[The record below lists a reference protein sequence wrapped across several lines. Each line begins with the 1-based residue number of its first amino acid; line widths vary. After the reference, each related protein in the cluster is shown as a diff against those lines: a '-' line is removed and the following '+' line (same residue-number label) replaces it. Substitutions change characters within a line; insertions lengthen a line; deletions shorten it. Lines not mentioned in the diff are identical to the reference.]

1 MKYTSR
7 EYDKYVLDGQIW
19 RTDLTSEKFNYSIG
33 TKLKFYYEFSKHKWI
48 SLRHFSYTFYRNS
61 IIDFDRFINIVFVYT
76 VQHVKQSIM
85 RKIVNWC
92 RGHKKKVEDV
102 CVLFLLRTICDLLNS
117 NSEEIWLSWPTYTH
131 STFALET
138 NLLFF
143 FKSEKKTHKCALAII
158 ERRTRRQR
166 KINPFVFAL

>member
-1 MKYTSR
+1 MGR
-7 EYDKYVLDGQIW
+7 FDGLIW
-19 RTDLTSEKFNYSIG
+19 QAKNLTIRLEPNWNFIMNLRNTNELVYAIFLTLKLYS
-33 TKLKFYYEFSKHKWI
+33 
-48 SLRHFSYTFYRNS
+48 FYRNS
-61 IIDFDRFINIVFVYT
+61 IIDFDRIINIVFVYT

-117 NSEEIWLSWPTYTH
+117 NSEEIWLSWRTYTH